1 MSKVTLISSV
11 TCVKCHFIKNPLKA
25 RAEKNGCEFIEK
37 DVSTATKEEIG
48 EVMSPSLFQL
58 QLPISAHAIP
68 TSSTSS

>member
-48 EVMSPSLFQL
+48 EATS
-58 QLPISAHAIP
+58 LPIIYIDNEQYDYDNILTKIS
-68 TSSTSS
+68 